1 MRSFI
6 IFSFYRKAMIHDR
19 SFMANCQQ
27 SYYASPASH
36 LSSKREPSLRG
47 RPSFQSKE
55 TPIQSLSDFTL
66 EILCIARNHLPRIAS
81 YLRRMSTTLCIKIHM
96 KSDPVIESAFPYIY
110 AFLYF
115 FTKRAMRL
123 SASAIFSR
131 LAA

>member
-1 MRSFI
+1 MAKLCIKILVEADSIVIGFHSC
-6 IFSFYRKAMIHDR
+6 FFYR
-19 SFMANCQQ
+19 
-27 SYYASPASH
+27 
-36 LSSKREPSLRG
+36 
-47 RPSFQSKE
+47 
-55 TPIQSLSDFTL
+55 
-66 EILCIARNHLPRIAS
+66 ARRQGARIAS

-96 KSDPVIESAFPYIY
+96 KSDSVIESAFPYIY